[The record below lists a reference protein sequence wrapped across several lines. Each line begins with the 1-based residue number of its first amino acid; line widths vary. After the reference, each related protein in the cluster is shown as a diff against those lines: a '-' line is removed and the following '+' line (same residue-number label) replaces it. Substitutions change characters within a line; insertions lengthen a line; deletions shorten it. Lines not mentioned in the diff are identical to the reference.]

1 MRIRGSSPLARGLR
15 LHGVV
20 LPHVERIIPARAGFT
35 APAACGDQRPKDHPR
50 SRGVYHGRVDHV
62 PDEGGSSP
70 LARGLPEC
78 GPPGG
83 PKPGI
88 IPARAGFT
96 GMPCGARSAASDHPR
111 SRGVYVLVYDP
122 YEENHGSSPLARGLL
137 HERIHRDADK
147 GIIPARAG
155 FTSASPWVAPNS
167 PGSSPL
173 ARGLPSQIKVRDGEL
188 RIIPARAGFTRA
200 SPWTDPPTP
209 DHPRSRGVYDAGR
222 AAHSTHDGSSPLARG
237 LRSAARR
244 ASRCAGIIPARAGFT
259 EICEP
264 TTFSVSD
271 HPRSRGVYSR
281 GGRRHRHPSGSSP
294 LARGLR
300 CHADGRRVE
309 GRIIPARAG
318 FTRRDIRRDRTGTD
332 HPRSR
337 GVYAICDHQIR
348 QVAGSSP
355 LARGLLRF
363 RRSGSSF
370 RGIIPARAGFT
381 LSIPQIFVGPKDHPR
396 SRGVY
401 SE

>member
-1 MRIRGSSPLARGLR
+1 MSALTGMRIRGSSPLARGLR

-70 LARGLPEC
+70 LARGLP
-78 GPPGG
+78 GTRRSPPGRPTDHPRSRG
-83 PKPGI
+83 VYFTSSHTFLMPVGSSPLARGLLRPGRRRARRPRI

-96 GMPCGARSAASDHPR
+96 RMRPSRWSETWDHPR
-111 SRGVYVLVYDP
+111 SRGVYWNAVWGAVSGF
-122 YEENHGSSPLARGLL
+122 GSSPLARGLL

-337 GVYAICDHQIR
+337 GVY
-348 QVAGSSP
+348 
-355 LARGLLRF
+355 
-363 RRSGSSF
+363 
-370 RGIIPARAGFT
+370 
-381 LSIPQIFVGPKDHPR
+381 
-396 SRGVY
+396 